1 MATQTLSI
9 CEVHG
14 CCEAAMLAWRLL
26 SIGRKGHIRNRE
38 FHDESSM
45 HDPQA
50 GAQPMTSGSKSA
62 PFIATWLIPK
72 TGSPIAPIYYV
83 IASATVSALV
93 ILMPRETAHSETRVV
108 QRPGAPRDECLGVS
122 GACGA

>member
-1 MATQTLSI
+1 
-9 CEVHG
+9 
-14 CCEAAMLAWRLL
+14 MLAWRLL
-26 SIGRKGHIRNRE
+26 SIGRKGHIRKRE

-62 PFIATWLIPK
+62 PFIATWLIAK
-72 TGSPIAPIYYV
+72 TGSPIAPIYYA

-93 ILMPRETAHSETRVV
+93 ILTLRETAHGETRVV
-108 QRPGAPRDECLGVS
+108 QRPGAPLLSPRDECLGVS
-122 GACGA
+122 GACCAQHRGTPQF